1 MDSFLTQ
8 AERERERE
16 RERGQKEKKNVQNFE
31 IPLGR
36 EPKRD
41 KSKARKAEKDE
52 RKA

>member
-8 AERERERE
+8 AERERER
-16 RERGQKEKKNVQNFE
+16 GQKEKNVQNFE